1 MKSSNE
7 AMMEW
12 STYVARSAH
21 RPILAD
27 LAVTFAVLLTFA
39 SERAA
44 SRKALKSL
52 PDYLLEDVGI
62 TRKQAMTEANKPFWK
77 R

>member
-27 LAVTFAVLLTFA
+27 LTVTFAVLLTFA
-39 SERAA
+39 SERGA
-44 SRKALKSL
+44 SRKALKPQ
-52 PDYLLEDVGI
+52 PDYLLEDAGI
-62 TRKQAMTEANKPFWK
+62 TRKLAMTEANKPFWK

>member
-12 STYVARSAH
+12 STYVARSAN

-27 LAVTFAVLLTFA
+27 LAVTLAVL
-39 SERAA
+39 
-44 SRKALKSL
+44 
-52 PDYLLEDVGI
+52 
-62 TRKQAMTEANKPFWK
+62 
-77 R
+77 